1 MKAVAFRRSGTQL
14 RGYQI
19 QMGKLFAVLEG
30 VQEGIVLSC
39 RVWIDETYWPLT
51 AKDAVRKLLWG
62 LSANQ
67 MCAGVGVDD
76 SGTSIYLHEG
86 FGKAC
91 KAKTYTTFGSRIEK
105 RPTLLYDMEDLGLSS
120 ESYNA
125 QASEGDLG

>member
-1 MKAVAFRRSGTQL
+1 MP
-14 RGYQI
+14 YWI
-19 QMGKLFAVLEG
+19 GKLFAVLEG
-30 VQEGIVLSC
+30 VQEGIVLSD
-39 RVWIDETYWPLT
+39 RVWIDETDWPLT

-86 FGKAC
+86 FGKTS
-91 KAKTYTTFGSRIEK
+91 KAKTYATFGSRIE
-105 RPTLLYDMEDLGLSS
+105 RGSTLLHDMEDLGLSS

-125 QASEGDLG
+125 QAFEGDLG